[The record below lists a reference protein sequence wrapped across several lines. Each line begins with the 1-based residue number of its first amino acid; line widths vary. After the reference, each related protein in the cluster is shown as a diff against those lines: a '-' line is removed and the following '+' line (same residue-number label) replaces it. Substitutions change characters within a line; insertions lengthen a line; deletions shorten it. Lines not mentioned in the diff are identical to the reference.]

1 MQDEYGPVL
10 TDVADHEL
18 PAPTDRVAAPAHASG
33 LKQEAKVLVLVLQD
47 RRGRQRY
54 ERMLNSGWTVD
65 STTPRALSRAV
76 TVTFSRLKL
85 TRRERKLVGNYS
97 RSAS

>member
-10 TDVADHEL
+10 TDVADHER
-18 PAPTDRVAAPAHASG
+18 PRNERVAAPAHASG
-33 LKQEAKVLVLVLQD
+33 LKREVKVLALVLQD
-47 RRGRQRY
+47 RAGRRKY
-54 ERMLNSGWTVD
+54 EAMLAKGWSVD
-65 STTPRALSRAV
+65 STVPRTLSRAV

-97 RSAS
+97 RGNR